1 MSESVAAAGDGP
13 APFSPGAAAPEGTP
27 AVQRRRLVA
36 TAGLA
41 VLAGQ
46 LTPGAARAT
55 NSVVEVEIK
64 GNLFIPE
71 TVTIRAGT
79 TVRWTNKERR
89 TTHSVLFP
97 AESLESE
104 RMLPDESWQRRFDK
118 PGRHPYTCGPHPEMK
133 GLVVVTD

>member
-1 MSESVAAAGDGP
+1 LERPEQPALPRRWLVAATA
-13 APFSPGAAAPEGTP
+13 
-27 AVQRRRLVA
+27 L
-36 TAGLA
+36 AGLA
-41 VLAGQ
+41 GTLASSR
-46 LTPGAARAT
+46 ARAADA
-55 NSVVEVEIK
+55 VVEVEIK
-64 GNLFIPE
+64 GNLFLPE
-71 TVTIRAGT
+71 TVTLRAGG

-104 RMLPDESWQRRFDK
+104 RLLPDESWQRRFDK

>member
-1 MSESVAAAGDGP
+1 VKDAAARGP
-13 APFSPGAAAPEGTP
+13 HGSERPEQPERP
-27 AVQRRRLVA
+27 ALPRRRLVA
-36 TAGLA
+36 ATALAGLA
-41 VLAGQ
+41 GTLAS
-46 LTPGAARAT
+46 PRARAT
-55 NSVVEVEIK
+55 GAVVEVEIK
-64 GNLFIPE
+64 GNLFLPE
-71 TVTIRAGT
+71 TVTLRAGS

-104 RMLPDESWQRRFDK
+104 RLLPDESWQRRFDK

>member
-1 MSESVAAAGDGP
+1 VKQGAAPAGDRLGAVP
-13 APFSPGAAAPEGTP
+13 PGATHPAGAP

-36 TAGLA
+36 ATALAGLA
-41 VLAGQ
+41 GVPPIHPA
-46 LTPGAARAT
+46 GAASA
-55 NSVVEVEIK
+55 VVEVEIK

-71 TVTIRAGT
+71 SVTIRAGT

-104 RMLPDESWQRRFDK
+104 RLLPDESWQRRFDK

-133 GLVVVTD
+133 GLVAVVD

>member
-1 MSESVAAAGDGP
+1 MKEEAAPAGNGLG
-13 APFSPGAAAPEGTP
+13 AVSPGAARPASTP
-27 AVQRRRLVA
+27 AVRRRRFVA
-36 TAGLA
+36 TALAGLA
-41 VLAGQ
+41 GALV
-46 LTPGAARAT
+46 TRAARAT
-55 NSVVEVEIK
+55 NAVVEVEIK